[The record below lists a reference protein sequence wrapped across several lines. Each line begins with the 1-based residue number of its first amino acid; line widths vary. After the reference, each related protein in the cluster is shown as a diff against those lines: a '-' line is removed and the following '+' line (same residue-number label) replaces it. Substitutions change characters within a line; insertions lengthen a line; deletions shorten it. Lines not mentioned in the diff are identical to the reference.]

1 MDAAPPLP
9 CALCSPLLPSLLTL
23 WYHEPPYGQ
32 VTGDPLLY
40 TSRELGSQT
49 RAYDNANGCNV
60 SSVLPWLQSQS
71 NWAAVPF
78 ASARFRLPATS
89 AFRTGVTVWGRE
101 RWP

>member
-1 MDAAPPLP
+1 MGWWGGVCHTCVSSLLWSRPLP
-9 CALCSPLLPSLLTL
+9 IPSP
-23 WYHEPPYGQ
+23 WQ
-32 VTGDPLLY
+32 VAGDPLLY
-40 TSRELGSQT
+40 TSRELGSET